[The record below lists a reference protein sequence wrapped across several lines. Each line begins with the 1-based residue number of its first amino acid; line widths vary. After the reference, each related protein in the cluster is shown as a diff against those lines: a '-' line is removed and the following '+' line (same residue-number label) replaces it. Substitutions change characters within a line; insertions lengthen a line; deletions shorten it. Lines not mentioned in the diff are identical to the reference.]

1 MSRLMKIAFWAT
13 VAGQII
19 LLLAFIAV
27 KETTLRTGT
36 SVLLQTVPVDPL
48 SLLQGE
54 YVGLDYEIANISD
67 EIPNSRQGDTIYI
80 QLLEDAEGVWRGIAY
95 TLNKPD
101 ADRVFIKGTVTR
113 AGRLEFGI
121 NTYFIPE
128 GTGHI
133 IERSRDV
140 IVRVAV
146 SSGGTAV
153 IEELLV
159 DGVPFDSSLS
169 PIQPAV
175 QPVREAP
182 TGVPPPRE
190 PERKPQ

>member
-1 MSRLMKIAFWAT
+1 MSGLMKIAFWVT
-13 VAGQII
+13 VAGQIA
-19 LLLAFIAV
+19 LLVAFIAV
-27 KETTLRTGT
+27 KENVLRTGT
-36 SVLLQTVPVDPL
+36 SVVLQTVPVDPR
-48 SLLQGE
+48 SLLQGD
-54 YVGLDYEIANISD
+54 YAILDYEIAELPGAAAN
-67 EIPNSRQGDTIYI
+67 NRQGDTIYVE
-80 QLLEDAEGVWRGIAY
+80 LEGNDDIWWAY
-95 TLNKPD
+95 NYTQIKPEPG
-101 ADRVFIKGTVTR
+101 RVFIKGIVNSR
-113 AGRLEFGI
+113 GRLDFGI
-121 NTYFIPE
+121 GTYFIPE

-133 IERSRDV
+133 IERSRDLK
-140 IVRVAV
+140 VRVAV